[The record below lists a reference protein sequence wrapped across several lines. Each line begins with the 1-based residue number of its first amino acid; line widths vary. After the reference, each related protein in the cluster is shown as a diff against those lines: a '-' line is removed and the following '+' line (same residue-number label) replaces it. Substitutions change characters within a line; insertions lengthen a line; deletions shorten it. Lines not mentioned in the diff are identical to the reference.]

1 MTMTNR
7 YAHLAPENLRAAV
20 AVLDD
25 ILPARAQ
32 AGRKDFAKVTEPVTA

>member
-7 YAHLAPENLRAAV
+7 DAHLAPENLRAAV

-32 AGRKDFAKVTEPVTA
+32 AERKDFAKVTEPVTA